1 MQSLAKGIFDLAVRF
16 ADLDGD
22 GRVDYICMAANGRAE
37 AFLNLGSSTRSL
49 GQIKF
54 SEGKDRAD
62 HRFAD
67 VNGDGKADFL
77 WVDKFS
83 GDTHVW

>member
-1 MQSLAKGIFDLAVRF
+1 LQRWAIGISDLAVRF
-16 ADLDGD
+16 ADLNGD

-37 AFLNLGSSTRSL
+37 AILNFGSTTKSL
-49 GQIKF
+49 GQIKY
-54 SEGKDRAD
+54 SEGKDRAN

-83 GDTHVW
+83 GETHVW